1 MSGTVAIDTLRV
13 EDWERRTSAVAAE
26 PGPTAERLLRD
37 NQTEDHGAAP
47 PAPWSRRKLNEALA
61 DLGPMRPGGRA
72 VREPWSRAKLP
83 RSDASSTAS
92 HVNDDSMATPE
103 WPRASSDVATTR
115 AGDGANP
122 GVGPGVGDLPPP
134 PRPSRPGGG
143 HATIAGVSDPTLD
156 NWGEFALA
164 EDDAAG
170 ADIVRALAEANL
182 TVNGFP
188 VRPLAEV
195 APLDGDEPLERPPM
209 IIERAIAEQG
219 QGLSTSPP
227 TLGRGS
233 PLPGLAVGFT
243 LSLMAGAALYL
254 VLASG

>member
-13 EDWERRTSAVAAE
+13 DDWERRTSEVAAE
-26 PGPTAERLLRD
+26 PSPTAERLLRD
-37 NQTEDHGAAP
+37 HQTEDHGTAP
-47 PAPWSRRKLNEALA
+47 TSPWSRRKLNEALA
-61 DLGPMRPGGRA
+61 DLGPMRPGGH
-72 VREPWSRAKLP
+72 VVHEPWSRAKLP
-83 RSDASSTAS
+83 RSDAPSAAS
-92 HVNDDSMATPE
+92 HANDDNVAMPKRPGTGGDA
-103 WPRASSDVATTR
+103 ATTC
-115 AGDGANP
+115 AGNGASP
-122 GVGPGVGDLPPP
+122 VVADLPPP
-134 PRPSRPGGG
+134 PPPRPCRPEHV
-143 HATIAGVSDPTLD
+143 HAASADISDPTLD
-156 NWGEFALA
+156 SWGEFVLA

-182 TVNGFP
+182 AVGGFP

-219 QGLSTSPP
+219 QGLATSPP
-227 TLGRGS
+227 ALGHGS

-254 VLASG
+254 MLSSG